1 MYYKIQSSKQQTS
14 AFLKI
19 VFVCF
24 QTQKVV
30 LALGD
35 YMNAKCHA
43 CIGGTR
49 IAEDI
54 MKLSDHVNHIVV
66 GTPGR
71 VNDMMERG
79 ALGTYIY
86 FHAFPFIINEI

>member
-1 MYYKIQSSKQQTS
+1 MWNLNILTIE
-14 AFLKI
+14 FI
-19 VFVCF
+19 VCISV
-24 QTQKVV
+24 QTQKVI

-54 MKLSDHVNHIVV
+54 MKLSDNVNHIVV

-79 ALGTYIY
+79 ALGMSEHLYI
-86 FHAFPFIINEI
+86 